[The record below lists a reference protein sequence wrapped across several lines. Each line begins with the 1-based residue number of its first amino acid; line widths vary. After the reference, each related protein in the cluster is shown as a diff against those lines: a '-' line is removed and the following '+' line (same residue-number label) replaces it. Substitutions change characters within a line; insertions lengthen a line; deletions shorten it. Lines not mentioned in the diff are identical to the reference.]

1 MKSITYI
8 RKNFGHFI
16 ELQFTTIY
24 AKKTLKYLFI
34 MCILIL

>member
-1 MKSITYI
+1 MKSITYT
-8 RKNFGHFI
+8 RKKFGHFI

-24 AKKTLKYLFI
+24 AKKTLKYLAI

>member
-8 RKNFGHFI
+8 RKKFGHFV
-16 ELQFTTIY
+16 ELHFTMIY